1 MLHPVLETYFLCLF
15 QDDEPSPKKLKP
27 ESKKKSSNAHSD
39 LDDDTH
45 NAKDAELAR
54 KLHENEKNLRARR
67 QTARKPVERKKPAK
81 TKKPKDKSGE
91 KKGYGK
97 LMILSPALAEVVGE
111 EKMARSDV
119 VKKMWQVI
127 RERKLEDPKNKRFMI
142 CDEQLQKIFGRKR
155 IQTFGMMK
163 YLTKHIWDPAEI
175 E

>member
-1 MLHPVLETYFLCLF
+1 
-15 QDDEPSPKKLKP
+15 
-27 ESKKKSSNAHSD
+27 
-39 LDDDTH
+39 
-45 NAKDAELAR
+45 
-54 KLHENEKNLRARR
+54 
-67 QTARKPVERKKPAK
+67 
-81 TKKPKDKSGE
+81 
-91 KKGYGK
+91 
-97 LMILSPALAEVVGE
+97 LSPALAEVVGE